1 MKLQWRP
8 SQLPPRQAF
17 SGFFSEYPSLILYNK
32 SMGKWDLLHTMYFTS
47 SSLAHIYSIKV
58 KDGCPPSDPN
68 FKRDV
73 GQTP

>member
-1 MKLQWRP
+1 
-8 SQLPPRQAF
+8 
-17 SGFFSEYPSLILYNK
+17 
-32 SMGKWDLLHTMYFTS
+32 MGKWDLLHTMYFTS

-68 FKRDV
+68 FKWDV